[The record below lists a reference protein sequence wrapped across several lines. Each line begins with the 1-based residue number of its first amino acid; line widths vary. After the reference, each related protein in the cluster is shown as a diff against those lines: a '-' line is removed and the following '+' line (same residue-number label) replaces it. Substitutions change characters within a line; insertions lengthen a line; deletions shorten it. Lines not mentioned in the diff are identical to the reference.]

1 MLHQGMFRL
10 DIRKNVFLEE
20 VKCWYRLPRKV
31 VVPLVTVPRSFQKK
45 TLQDVDGLVGMV
57 VMC

>member
-1 MLHQGMFRL
+1 MV
-10 DIRKNVFLEE
+10 IRKNVFLEE
-20 VKCWYRLPRKV
+20 VKCWYRLPRKVV